1 MKKLVSIIAVVALVA
16 IVATL
21 LVACVPTDPAKAE
34 ANLKEAGYTV
44 IAYDKDDGLGLAGY
58 TLPDGATNV
67 VSGTKEADEDSASLI
82 AETVTIYYFESSDK
96 AKAYFEKVYGDFDAN
111 QDEAKAELKESYDAG
126 DISKEDY
133 DAMLEMINNSQAK
146 RFGKIV
152 YAGTKAAIKA
162 AS

>member
-34 ANLKEAGYTV
+34 ANLKEAGYIVT
-44 IAYDKDDGLGLAGY
+44 AYDKDDGLGLAGY

-67 VSGTKEADEDSASLI
+67 VNGIKEADEDS
-82 AETVTIYYFESSDK
+82 SSDK
-96 AKAYFEKVYGDFDAN
+96 AKAYFEKVYGDFDKQ

-152 YAGTKAAIKA
+152 YSGTKAGIKA

>member
-1 MKKLVSIIAVVALVA
+1 MEDLYEKISI
-16 IVATL
+16 
-21 LVACVPTDPAKAE
+21 DHR
-34 ANLKEAGYTV
+34 NLKEAGYIVT
-44 IAYDKDDGLGLAGY
+44 AYDKDDGLGLAGY

-67 VSGTKEADEDSASLI
+67 VNGIKEADEDSASLI

-96 AKAYFEKVYGDFDAN
+96 AKAYFEKVYGDFDKQ
-111 QDEAKAELKESYDAG
+111 QDEAKADLKESYDAG

-133 DAMLEMINNSQAK
+133 DAMLEIINNSQAK

-152 YAGTKAAIKA
+152 YSGTKAGIKA

>member
-44 IAYDKDDGLGLAGY
+44 TAYDKDDGLGLAGY

-67 VSGTKEADEDSASLI
+67 VYGIKEADEDSASLI

-111 QDEAKAELKESYDAG
+111 QDEAKAELKESHDAG
-126 DISKEDY
+126 DLTKEEY
-133 DAMLEMINNSQAK
+133 DSMLEMINNSQAK